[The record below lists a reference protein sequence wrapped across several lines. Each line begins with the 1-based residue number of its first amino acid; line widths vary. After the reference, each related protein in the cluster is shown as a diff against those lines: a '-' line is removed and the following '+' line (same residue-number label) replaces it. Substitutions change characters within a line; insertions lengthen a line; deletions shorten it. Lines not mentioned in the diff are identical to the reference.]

1 MDVNIATEMKGA
13 QQTVVTTTMEPEQA
27 DKPVIQPVPESS
39 DAVTVDLNDQAL
51 HGRNAR
57 KEQQE
62 ENVSEEEIEEAVKEI
77 QDRFET
83 MGSHFKFGLYRHQE
97 ASTIVARLQDQESGD
112 LIKQFPS
119 EEVLELREKLEDLIG
134 ILFDKKV

>member
-13 QQTVVTTTMEPEQA
+13 QQPVATTTMEQEQV

-51 HGRNAR
+51 HGRNGG

-62 ENVSEEEIEEAVKEI
+62 ENVSKEEIEEAVKDI
-77 QDRFET
+77 QERFET
-83 MGSHFKFGLYRHQE
+83 MGSHFKFGLYRHQD
-97 ASTIVARLQDQESGD
+97 SSSIVARLQDQNSGD

-119 EEVLELREKLEDLIG
+119 EEVLALQEKLEDLIG

>member
-13 QQTVVTTTMEPEQA
+13 QQSVVPTTMEYEQA
-27 DKPVIQPVPESS
+27 DKPAIQPVPESS
-39 DAVTVDLNDQAL
+39 DAVTVELNDQAL
-51 HGRNAR
+51 HGRNTE
-57 KEQQE
+57 KDEQDGEISRE
-62 ENVSEEEIEEAVKEI
+62 EVEEAVKEI
-77 QDRFET
+77 QERFDA

-97 ASTIVARLQDQESGD
+97 SSSIVARLQDLQSGD

>member
-13 QQTVVTTTMEPEQA
+13 QQTVVTTTMEAEQA

-39 DAVTVDLNDQAL
+39 DAVMVNLNDQAL
-51 HGRNAR
+51 HGGNTG
-57 KEQQE
+57 KEELE
-62 ENVSEEEIEEAVKEI
+62 EEASREEIEEAVKEI
-77 QDRFET
+77 QERFET

-97 ASTIVARLQDQESGD
+97 ASIIVARLQDQQSGD

-119 EEVLELREKLEDLIG
+119 DEVLELREKLEDLIG

>member
-13 QQTVVTTTMEPEQA
+13 QQSVVTTTMEHEQA
-27 DKPVIQPVPESS
+27 DRPVIQPVPESS
-39 DAVTVDLNDQAL
+39 EAITVDLNDQAL
-51 HGRNAR
+51 HGRNSE
-57 KEQQE
+57 KEQRNGE
-62 ENVSEEEIEEAVKEI
+62 LSREEIEEAVKEI
-77 QDRFET
+77 QERFET

-97 ASTIVARLQDQESGD
+97 SSSIVARLQDRQSGD

-119 EEVLELREKLEDLIG
+119 DEVLELREKLEDLIG